1 MGYFTEG
8 YQVGEKVVKN
18 EITTEQYEEE
28 LKNMIG
34 KGNYNECREWYYGFH
49 NAMLDFDLSNLQK
62 AFMVLKQ
69 ESEKKD

>member
-8 YQVGEKVVKN
+8 YQVGEKVVKD

-28 LKNMIG
+28 LKNIIG
-34 KGNYNECREWYYGFH
+34 KSNYNECKEWYYGFH